1 MPSIVINN
9 ATIEF
14 RCNDR
19 TFGECLNFMIV
30 QHGMGAEKIAKRMGI
45 STKWVRELCGRL
57 TDPKTKQRQDAVSAD
72 RERTEKIRKIVDDL
86 ECRGNHRY
94 SYTSAPDIFD
104 KKADPNGLIYI
115 RIDDEDFLELTK
127 AIIEKFELDFMYSQE
142 KLGECLYISQS
153 TYNKKYVNKTDRK
166 ITKYTTEQQY
176 GILRNL
182 LNLIG
187 YRDMASLSYVY
198 RNPVGFAECI
208 YRLVNTER
216 SPQNTEKVEY
226 GDIICSL
233 SAYKETE
240 HVIDLFDTYN
250 VTGVQ
255 RNEIFRFLVRLMDRG
270 IENSK
275 IGDEYVKAYAQ
286 CDCGK
291 AISALNDYFAKRR
304 NNATGDE
311 ELADFLSAEMLNS
324 NCTDRSDLTATLLY
338 LISEIGKSEY
348 SNFLEKF
355 INDSGMR
362 QLTTVIIFEMCGYM
376 RYRKKILLTY
386 KNGAFYQIKTADL
399 FEHSTEVFETPL
411 YNIAN
416 AVNEEEKLGKN
427 QNQIYKDAVERFTKL
442 NPAKQNVVLEHIKAF
457 VPSTSAICDLSYM
470 DCYRTI
476 QSNKYDSAKRVI
488 DKLIRSVHLNTTE
501 SYFPMIADC
510 IKMSEKTEAVQ
521 NMSDKGKTVNKQISN
536 AKRYELYAKAYALVG
551 INLTGTVEEKLKFT
565 AEEWK
570 VWALYECC
578 IRSGQEELLKE
589 VKKIA
594 VKIIRD
600 NQRDEEKAEGRK
612 TNQKKHSKEKNI
624 E

>member
-30 QHGMGAEKIAKRMGI
+30 QHGMSVETIAGRMGI
-45 STKWVRELCGRL
+45 STTWLKDLCKRL
-57 TDPKTKQRQDAVSAD
+57 TDSKTGQRQDALPAEQ
-72 RERTEKIRKIVDDL
+72 ERTEKIRKIVDDL
-86 ECRGNHRY
+86 ECRGDNRY

-104 KKADPNGLIYI
+104 KKTDPNGLIYI
-115 RIDDEDFLELTK
+115 RIDDEDFFELTK
-127 AIIEKFELDFMYSQE
+127 AIIEKFELDFMYCQE

-153 TYNKKYVNKTDRK
+153 TYNKKYVNKTERK
-166 ITKYTTEQQY
+166 IKKYTTDQQY

-216 SPQNTEKVEY
+216 SPQNTEQVKF
-226 GDIICSL
+226 GDIICSR

-270 IENSK
+270 IENNK

-291 AISALNDYFAKRR
+291 AITVLNDYFAKRKS
-304 NNATGDE
+304 AVIGDE
-311 ELADFLSAEMLNS
+311 ELADHLSAEMMNS
-324 NCTDRSDLTATLLY
+324 NCEERSDLTATLLY

-362 QLTTVIIFEMCGYM
+362 QLAVVIIFEMCGYM
-376 RYRKKILLTY
+376 HYRKRILLTY
-386 KNGAFYQIKTADL
+386 KNGAFYRIKTADL

-411 YNIAN
+411 YNVAN

-476 QSNKYDSAKRVI
+476 RNNKYDLANRVI
-488 DKLIRSVHLNTTE
+488 YELTRSVHLNTTE

-510 IKMSEKTEAVQ
+510 IRMSEKTEAVQ
-521 NMSDKGKTVNKQISN
+521 NISDKGKTVKKQESN
-536 AKRYELYAKAYALVG
+536 AKRYEIYAKAYALVG
-551 INLTGTVEEKLKFT
+551 VNLTETVEEKLKFT

-570 VWALYECC
+570 VWALYESC
-578 IRSGQEELLKE
+578 IRSGQEQLLERVKE
-589 VKKIA
+589 KAAEV
-594 VKIIRD
+594 IREK
-600 NQRDEEKAEGRK
+600 QRDEEEQENAK
-612 TNQKKHSKEKNI
+612 TNQKKHIKEKNI
-624 E
+624 D

>member
-14 RCNDR
+14 RLNDR
-19 TFGECLNFMIV
+19 TFGECVNFMKV
-30 QHGMGAEKIAKRMGI
+30 QHGMNDTDIAKRMGI
-45 STKWVRELCGRL
+45 STKRLGELCERL
-57 TDPKTKQRQDAVSAD
+57 AEPNKEWRQDAVSAD
-72 RERTEKIRKIVDDL
+72 ERRTAQLRKIVDEL
-86 ECRGNHRY
+86 EVRGEHRY
-94 SYTSAPDIFD
+94 SYTSAPDVFD
-104 KKADPNGLIYI
+104 KKADPNGLIYF
-115 RIDDEDFLELTK
+115 RIDDDDFYDLTK
-127 AIIEKFELDFMYSQE
+127 QIIEKFELDFMYSQE
-142 KLGECLYISQS
+142 KLGECLYIKQG
-153 TYNKKYVNKTDRK
+153 TYNKKYVNKTDLK
-166 ITKYTTEQQY
+166 IPRYTTEQQY

-187 YRDMASLSYVY
+187 YRDMASMNYVY
-198 RNPVGFAECI
+198 RDPAGFAECI
-208 YRLVNTER
+208 YRLVNTGR
-216 SPQNTEKVEY
+216 SPQNTEKVKY
-226 GDIICSL
+226 RDIICSR
-233 SAYKETE
+233 SACKETE

-250 VTGVQ
+250 VTDVQ
-255 RNEIFRFLVRLMDRG
+255 RDEIFRFLVRLIDRG

-304 NNATGDE
+304 NTATGDE

-324 NCTDRSDLTATLLY
+324 NYTDRSELTATLLY
-338 LISEIGKSEY
+338 LISEISKSEY

-376 RYRKKILLTY
+376 RYHKRILLTY
-386 KNGAFYQIKTADL
+386 KRGAFYQIKTADI
-399 FEHSTEVFETPL
+399 FEHSAEVFDTPL

-416 AVNEEEKLGKN
+416 AVDDKKLSET
-427 QNQIYKDAVERFTKL
+427 QEPIYNDAVKRFTKM

-476 QSNKYDSAKRVI
+476 RINEYDIANRVI
-488 DKLIRSVHLNTTE
+488 FELIRSVHLNTTE

-521 NMSDKGKTVNKQISN
+521 NISDKGKTVNKQISN

-551 INLTGTVEEKLKFT
+551 INLTDTVEKKLKFT

-578 IRSGQEELLKE
+578 IRSGQEELLE
-589 VKKIA
+589 MVKKIA
-594 VKIIRD
+594 AKVIRD
-600 NQRDEEKAEGRK
+600 KQRDEEKQENAKQIR
-612 TNQKKHSKEKNI
+612 KKHSKEKNI

>member
-14 RCNDR
+14 RLNDR
-19 TFGECLNFMIV
+19 TFGECVNFMRV
-30 QHGMGAEKIAKRMGI
+30 QHGMKDTDIAKRMGI
-45 STKWVRELCGRL
+45 STKRLGELCERL
-57 TDPKTKQRQDAVSAD
+57 ENPNNKRRQDAVSAD
-72 RERTEKIRKIVDDL
+72 ERRTAQLRKIVDEL
-86 ECRGNHRY
+86 EVRGDHRY
-94 SYTSAPDIFD
+94 SYTSAPDVFD
-104 KKADPNGLIYI
+104 KKADPNGLIYF
-115 RIDDEDFLELTK
+115 RIDDNDFYDLTK
-127 AIIEKFELDFMYSQE
+127 QIIEKFELDFMYSQE
-142 KLGECLYISQS
+142 KLGECLYIKQG
-153 TYNKKYVNKTDRK
+153 TYNKKYVNKTDLKVPR
-166 ITKYTTEQQY
+166 YTTEQQY

-187 YRDMASLSYVY
+187 YRDMASMNYVY
-198 RNPVGFAECI
+198 RDPAGFAECI
-208 YRLVNTER
+208 YRLVNTGR
-216 SPQNTEKVEY
+216 SPQNTEKVKY
-226 GDIICSL
+226 RDIICNR

-250 VTGVQ
+250 VTDVQ
-255 RNEIFRFLVRLMDRG
+255 RDEIFRFLVRLIDRG

-304 NNATGDE
+304 NTATGDE

-324 NCTDRSDLTATLLY
+324 NYTDRSELTATLLY
-338 LISEIGKSEY
+338 LISEISKSEY

-376 RYRKKILLTY
+376 RYHKRILLTY
-386 KNGAFYQIKTADL
+386 KSGAFYQIKTADI
-399 FEHSTEVFETPL
+399 FEHSAEVFDTPL

-416 AVNEEEKLGKN
+416 AVDDKKLSETQK
-427 QNQIYKDAVERFTKL
+427 QIYNDAVERFTKM

-476 QSNKYDSAKRVI
+476 RSNEYDIANRVI
-488 DKLIRSVHLNTTE
+488 FELIRSVHLNTTE

-521 NMSDKGKTVNKQISN
+521 NISDKGKPVNKQISN

-551 INLTGTVEEKLKFT
+551 INLTDTVEKKLKFT

-578 IRSGQEELLKE
+578 IRSGQEELLE
-589 VKKIA
+589 MVKKIA
-594 VKIIRD
+594 AKVIRD
-600 NQRDEEKAEGRK
+600 KQRDEDKQENAKQIR
-612 TNQKKHSKEKNI
+612 KNI
-624 E
+624 AKRKILNK

>member
-14 RCNDR
+14 RLNDR
-19 TFGECLNFMIV
+19 TFGECVNFMKV
-30 QHGMGAEKIAKRMGI
+30 QHGMNDTDIAKRMGI
-45 STKWVRELCGRL
+45 STKRLGELCERL
-57 TDPKTKQRQDAVSAD
+57 AEPNKEWRQDAVSAD
-72 RERTEKIRKIVDDL
+72 ERRTAQLRKIVDEL
-86 ECRGNHRY
+86 EVRGEHRY
-94 SYTSAPDIFD
+94 SYTSAPDVFD
-104 KKADPNGLIYI
+104 KKADPNGLIYF
-115 RIDDEDFLELTK
+115 RIDDDDFYDLTK
-127 AIIEKFELDFMYSQE
+127 QIIEKFELDFMYSQE
-142 KLGECLYISQS
+142 KLGECLYIKQG
-153 TYNKKYVNKTDRK
+153 TYNKKYVNKTDLK
-166 ITKYTTEQQY
+166 IPRYTTEQQY

-187 YRDMASLSYVY
+187 YRDMASMNYVY
-198 RNPVGFAECI
+198 RDPAGFAECI
-208 YRLVNTER
+208 YRLVNTGR
-216 SPQNTEKVEY
+216 SPQNTEKVKY
-226 GDIICSL
+226 RDIICSR

-250 VTGVQ
+250 VTDVQ
-255 RNEIFRFLVRLMDRG
+255 RDEIFRFLVRLIDRG

-304 NNATGDE
+304 NTATGDE

-324 NCTDRSDLTATLLY
+324 NYTDRSELTATLLY
-338 LISEIGKSEY
+338 LISEISKSEY

-376 RYRKKILLTY
+376 RYHKRILLTY
-386 KNGAFYQIKTADL
+386 KSGAFYRIKTADI
-399 FEHSTEVFETPL
+399 FEHSAEVFDTPL

-416 AVNEEEKLGKN
+416 AVDDKN
-427 QNQIYKDAVERFTKL
+427 LSETQEQIYNDAVKRFMKM

-476 QSNKYDSAKRVI
+476 RSNEYDIANRVI
-488 DKLIRSVHLNTTE
+488 FELIRSVHLNTTE

-521 NMSDKGKTVNKQISN
+521 NISDKGKTVNKQISN

-551 INLTGTVEEKLKFT
+551 INLTDTVEKKLKFT

-578 IRSGQEELLKE
+578 IRSGQEELLKM

-594 VKIIRD
+594 AKVIRD
-600 NQRDEEKAEGRK
+600 KQRDEEKQENAKQIR
-612 TNQKKHSKEKNI
+612 KNI
-624 E
+624 AKRKILNK

>member
-14 RCNDR
+14 RLNDR
-19 TFGECLNFMIV
+19 TFGECVNFMKV
-30 QHGMGAEKIAKRMGI
+30 QHGMKDTDIAKRMGI
-45 STKWVRELCGRL
+45 STKRLGELCERL
-57 TDPKTKQRQDAVSAD
+57 EDPNNKRRQDAVSAD
-72 RERTEKIRKIVDDL
+72 ERRTAQLRKIVDEL
-86 ECRGNHRY
+86 EARGDHRY
-94 SYTSAPDIFD
+94 SYTSAPDVFD
-104 KKADPNGLIYI
+104 KKADRNGLIYF
-115 RIDDEDFLELTK
+115 RINDDDFYDLTK
-127 AIIEKFELDFMYSQE
+127 QIIEKFELDLMYSQE
-142 KLGECLYISQS
+142 KLGECLYIKQC
-153 TYNKKYVNKTDRK
+153 TYNKKYVNKTDLK
-166 ITKYTTEQQY
+166 ISKYTTEQQY

-187 YRDMASLSYVY
+187 YRDMASMNYVY
-198 RNPVGFAECI
+198 RDPADFAECI
-208 YRLVNTER
+208 YRLVNTGR

-226 GDIICSL
+226 RDIICSR

-250 VTGVQ
+250 VTDVQ
-255 RNEIFRFLVRLMDRG
+255 RDEIFRFLVRLIDRG

-304 NNATGDE
+304 NTAIGDE

-338 LISEIGKSEY
+338 LISEISKSEY

-376 RYRKKILLTY
+376 RYHKRILLTY
-386 KNGAFYQIKTADL
+386 KSGAFYRIKTADI
-399 FEHSTEVFETPL
+399 FEHSAEVFDTPL

-416 AVNEEEKLGKN
+416 AVDDKN
-427 QNQIYKDAVERFTKL
+427 LSETQEQIYNDAVKRFMKM

-476 QSNKYDSAKRVI
+476 RSNEYDIANRVI
-488 DKLIRSVHLNTTE
+488 FELIRSVHLNTTE

-521 NMSDKGKTVNKQISN
+521 NISDKGKTLNKQISN

-551 INLTGTVEEKLKFT
+551 INLTDTVEEKLKFT

-578 IRSGQEELLKE
+578 IRSGQEELLE
-589 VKKIA
+589 MVKKIA
-594 VKIIRD
+594 AKVIRD
-600 NQRDEEKAEGRK
+600 KQREEGKQENAKQIR
-612 TNQKKHSKEKNI
+612 KNI
-624 E
+624 AKRKILNK

>member
-1 MPSIVINN
+1 M
-9 ATIEF
+9 
-14 RCNDR
+14 
-19 TFGECLNFMIV
+19 NF
-30 QHGMGAEKIAKRMGI
+30 K
-45 STKWVRELCGRL
+45 
-57 TDPKTKQRQDAVSAD
+57 
-72 RERTEKIRKIVDDL
+72 
-86 ECRGNHRY
+86 
-94 SYTSAPDIFD
+94 
-104 KKADPNGLIYI
+104 KKALAVTLASVMSLSVCAPAFAAEGDTSIQVNGVKSDVAASLVNGKACIKADKVNEVLGIDGILNNGKYI
-115 RIDDEDFLELTK
+115 VGNTI
-127 AIIEKFELDFMYSQE
+127 LDVNTGDYLGIRDLAEAAGYMIGWDNE
-142 KLGECLYISQS
+142 NKTVVVVDVNKLGNESFDII
-153 TYNKKYVNKTDRK
+153 KKYVNKTDPK
-166 ITKYTTEQQY
+166 IPIYTTEQQY

-187 YRDMASLSYVY
+187 YRDMASMNYVY
-198 RNPVGFAECI
+198 RNPADFAECI
-208 YRLVNTER
+208 YRLVNTGR

-226 GDIICSL
+226 RDIICSR

-250 VTGVQ
+250 VTDVQ
-255 RNEIFRFLVRLMDRG
+255 RDEIFRFLVRLIDRG

-275 IGDEYVKAYAQ
+275 ISDEYVKAYEQ

-304 NNATGDE
+304 NTATGDE

-324 NCTDRSDLTATLLY
+324 NCTDRSDLTATLFY
-338 LISEIGKSEY
+338 LISEISKSEY

-355 INDSGMR
+355 TNDSGMR

-376 RYRKKILLTY
+376 RYHKRILLTY
-386 KNGAFYQIKTADL
+386 KNGAFYRIKTADI
-399 FEHSTEVFETPL
+399 FEHSAEVFDAPL

-416 AVNEEEKLGKN
+416 AVDGKEKLSETQK
-427 QNQIYKDAVERFTKL
+427 QIYNDAVERFTKM

-476 QSNKYDSAKRVI
+476 RINEYDIANRVI
-488 DKLIRSVHLNTTE
+488 FELIRSVHLNTTE

-521 NMSDKGKTVNKQISN
+521 NISDKGKPVNKQESN

-594 VKIIRD
+594 AKVIRD
-600 NQRDEEKAEGRK
+600 NQREEEKQENAKQTR
-612 TNQKKHSKEKNI
+612 KKHSKEKNI

>member
-1 MPSIVINN
+1 MESIIINN

-14 RCNDR
+14 RLNDR
-19 TFGECLNFMIV
+19 TFGECVNFMKV
-30 QHGMGAEKIAKRMGI
+30 QHGMSDKDIANRMGI
-45 STKWVRELCGRL
+45 STTRLGELRKRL
-57 TDPKTKQRQDAVSAD
+57 ADPNNKRRQDAASAD
-72 RERTEKIRKIVDDL
+72 EKRTEQIRKIVDEL
-86 ECRGNHRY
+86 EIRGNHRY
-94 SYTSAPDIFD
+94 SYTSAPDVFD
-104 KKADPNGLIYI
+104 KKADRNGLIYF
-115 RIDDEDFLELTK
+115 RIDDADFYDLTK
-127 AIIEKFELDFMYSQE
+127 QIIEKFELDFMYSQE
-142 KLGECLYISQS
+142 KLGECLYIKQG
-153 TYNKKYVNKTDRK
+153 TYNKKYVNKTDPK
-166 ITKYTTEQQY
+166 IPIYTTEQQY

-187 YRDMASLSYVY
+187 YRDMASMNYVY
-198 RNPVGFAECI
+198 RNPADFAECI
-208 YRLVNTER
+208 YRLVNTGR

-226 GDIICSL
+226 RDIICSR

-250 VTGVQ
+250 VTDVQ
-255 RNEIFRFLVRLMDRG
+255 RDEIFRFLVRLIDRG

-275 IGDEYVKAYAQ
+275 ISDEYVKAYAQ

-304 NNATGDE
+304 STATGDE

-324 NCTDRSDLTATLLY
+324 NCTDRSDLTATLFY
-338 LISEIGKSEY
+338 LISEISKSEY

-355 INDSGMR
+355 TNDSGMR

-376 RYRKKILLTY
+376 RYHKRILLTY
-386 KNGAFYQIKTADL
+386 KNGAFYRIKTADI
-399 FEHSTEVFETPL
+399 FEHSAEVFDTPL

-416 AVNEEEKLGKN
+416 AVNEKEMLSETQK
-427 QNQIYKDAVERFTKL
+427 QIYNDAVERFTKM

-476 QSNKYDSAKRVI
+476 RINEYDIANRVI
-488 DKLIRSVHLNTTE
+488 FELIRSVHLNTTE

-521 NMSDKGKTVNKQISN
+521 NISDKGKPVNKQESN

-551 INLTGTVEEKLKFT
+551 INLTDTVEEKLKFT

-578 IRSGQEELLKE
+578 IRSGQEELLKA

-594 VKIIRD
+594 AKVIRD
-600 NQRDEEKAEGRK
+600 NQREEEKQENAKQTR
-612 TNQKKHSKEKNI
+612 KKHSKEKNI